1 MKNKFVIV
9 LLVLIMFVPGVVAII
24 NYAMM
29 QGGQADTHNTVG
41 VKLVDFYENTHSF
54 SRDTKNGDKMVDY
67 FIKATNNADEI
78 SALPTSIEMGN
89 YYTVTMITTVSEF
102 GYKFYYTTNA
112 ADCYYTSG
120 KDGKSF
126 KIAEVDAA
134 EFING
139 PYGAAL
145 FENGIAPTLS
155 LSGKNAYPDSATWNF
170 KNASNEYVA
179 YDCSSIV
186 KEETESISLE
196 GGMAMGFTLQPDS
209 IAVKITD
216 KSTNEILFEDD
227 YSKISGLSISKE
239 MNVTVEAVAKWYE
252 DAQRTYYGEQSYKFD
267 AVFGAPAQ
275 FYAGV
280 TNIQVG
286 EFICVTGTN
295 VNDPSKISFQSEPD
309 INYTPVFFKDGEN
322 VLALIP
328 FNWNL
333 GKGDYA
339 LTFSYGGSTQ
349 QINISVADRDN
360 EFLEK
365 TLTIPETTVES
376 FGSDEQRTA
385 AETTLREV
393 AKKAG
398 ETRYWDNGETL
409 YYDDTDL
416 NFALGYGHTYTV
428 KGTDITFRNTG
439 VDFRVKSGTEI
450 AANLDGEIIYAGIL
464 DYSGFTVVIDHGYGL
479 KSWYAHMGSATVKE
493 GDIVKKG
500 DTIGTAGE
508 SGFTSVEGVHIGMT
522 IYDVPVCTYAIWK
535 NSYRPEGEKGIVMYE
550 PK

>member
-9 LLVLIMFVPGVVAII
+9 LLVLLMLVPGVVAII
-24 NYAMM
+24 NYSMM
-29 QGGQADTHNTVG
+29 QGGQADTHNTIG

-54 SRDTKNGDKMVDY
+54 SRDTNSGSDMVDY
-67 FIKATNNADEI
+67 FIKTTNNADEI

-112 ADCYYTSG
+112 ADCYYQSG

-126 KIAEVDAA
+126 KIAETDAA

-145 FENGIAPTLS
+145 FENGIAPILS
-155 LSGKNAYPDSATWNF
+155 LSGKNAYPDSASWNF
-170 KNASNEYVA
+170 KNANSEYVA

-186 KEETESISLE
+186 KEETEKVTLE
-196 GGMAMGFTLQPDS
+196 GGMAMGFNLQPDS
-209 IAVKITD
+209 VSVKITD
-216 KSTNEILFEDD
+216 KSSNEVLFEDD
-227 YSKISGLSISKE
+227 YSKISGLSITKE

-252 DAQRTYYGEQSYKFD
+252 DAERTYYGEQSYKFD

-295 VNDPSKISFQSEPD
+295 VNDPSKITFQSEPD

-365 TLTIPETTVES
+365 SLTIPEATIEN

-393 AKKAG
+393 AKKAS

-409 YYDDTDL
+409 YYDDSDL

-450 AANLDGEIIYAGIL
+450 GANLDGEIIYAGIL

-479 KSWYAHMGSATVKE
+479 KSWYAHMGSTTVKE
-493 GDIVKKG
+493 GDSVKKG

-535 NSYRPEGEKGIVMYE
+535 NSYRPEGEKGIVMHE